1 MTSKNCRAPLLF
13 YAVSSFVHHHHFNAI
28 GELKLELRSRKAQFG
43 SKLAM
48 FIHIY
53 VTLTLHGWP
62 WKNNRVSLLWY
73 FKLCAS
79 FLSISEFKLKLQ
91 SGNVQFGSKSAIFFV
106 PCDLEICQMTF
117 KNNRVPLLCYFK
129 LCASFH
135 NHRCI
140 QTRGTD
146 RKRPIWVKIGI
157 FLPRVT
163 LKFDGWHWKSIGHLL
178 YATSNFVHH
187 FITISEFKL

>member
-1 MTSKNCRAPLLF
+1 MWPWHFMDDLEKTIGCLFCGTSSC
-13 YAVSSFVHHHHFNAI
+13 VHHFYPSVNSNSSYSP
-28 GELKLELRSRKAQFG
+28 KTS
-43 SKLAM
+43 
-48 FIHIY
+48 
-53 VTLTLHGWP
+53 
-62 WKNNRVSLLWY
+62 N
-73 FKLCAS
+73 
-79 FLSISEFKLKLQ
+79 
-91 SGNVQFGSKSAIFFV
+91 SGPNQRFFFFV